1 MLMNSSSSTNET
13 LGRELRLYPTYR
25 LPPLCLNLS
34 SSKTPGGSRDTA
46 TKHKRMGRAHT
57 VPVPARS
64 CLGAPRPP
72 EGGATAPPSDAL
84 SPPFGRPPPPRYRT
98 RSICRAEGES

>member
-34 SSKTPGGSRDTA
+34 SSKTPGEPGHSDKAQTHGTSTHSPGPRSVLLGGPETA
-46 TKHKRMGRAHT
+46 RR
-57 VPVPARS
+57 
-64 CLGAPRPP
+64 
-72 EGGATAPPSDAL
+72 GGYR
-84 SPPFGRPPPPRYRT
+84 PPFGRP
-98 RSICRAEGES
+98 